1 MFSFRT
7 IRGTLTVIITD
18 ALIGY
23 LVFGVMVS
31 NLPGAPAWLAFNRI
45 TGNLMLL
52 AFILPILFSLALNKL
67 YSYVAFMI
75 RPTEMLGGFIPSF
88 FISCFFIIT
97 LCFLIKSLS
106 FIDWK
111 ILLPVCETFLVLF
124 IFRYF
129 IFYKLKKNRVRILIL
144 GRNDQTQEI
153 VEEAKARIYRGYDIV
168 GIITAQKSE
177 VGNDFYGVPVLSH
190 IDQFCETVRNH
201 PVDCI
206 VVTLRERRGQLPF
219 RQLIKLKLAHIRIH
233 EGSEFYERAKRKIM
247 IDEYLKPS
255 WIIFEEGFFLT
266 PIHGAV
272 KRAQSLIVS
281 FTLLALLSP
290 VLLLVAILIK
300 LDSPGSVF
308 YQQERV
314 GLHGRIFHL
323 LKFRS
328 MYQNAEKDEKPVF
341 ARKDDSRIT
350 RVGRIIRRLRLDEFP
365 QFINVFKGDMNLVG
379 PRPERPYFVKQLEET
394 ISYYDLRNDVRPGIT
409 GWAQI
414 NYPYGDS
421 LEDSREKLQYDLY
434 YLKHYSWHMDLVI
447 LFLTIKEVLFG
458 SGR

>member
-1 MFSFRT
+1 MFSLRT
-7 IRGTLTVIITD
+7 IWGTLTVIITD
-18 ALIGY
+18 ALVCY

-31 NLPGAPAWLAFNRI
+31 NLPGTPVWLAYNHI
-45 TGNLMLL
+45 YGNLTFFTFTLMI
-52 AFILPILFSLALNKL
+52 ILSLAINKL
-67 YSYVAFMI
+67 YSYVAFMV

-88 FISCFFIIT
+88 FISCLFIIT
-97 LCFLIKSLS
+97 FCFFIKSFS

-111 ILLPVCETFLVLF
+111 ILLPICEIFLVLF

-129 IFYKLKKNRVRILIL
+129 IFYKLKKNRVNILIL

-153 VEEAKARIYRGYDIV
+153 VEEAKNRIFRGYDIV
-168 GIITAQKSE
+168 GIVTAQKSE
-177 VGNDFYGVPVLSH
+177 VGNDFHGVPVLNH

-206 VVTLRERRGQLPF
+206 VVTLRERRGKLPF

-233 EGSEFYERAKRKIM
+233 EGLEFYERAKRKIM
-247 IDEYLKPS
+247 IDEFFKPS

-266 PIHGAV
+266 PIHVALR
-272 KRAQSLIVS
+272 RAQSLIVS
-281 FTLLALLSP
+281 LTLLALLSP
-290 VLLLVAILIK
+290 ILLLVAILIK
-300 LDSPGSVF
+300 LDSPGPVF
-308 YQQERV
+308 YQQERT
-314 GLHGRIFHL
+314 GHHGRIFHL

-341 ARKDDSRIT
+341 ARKNDFRIT

-365 QFINVFKGDMNLVG
+365 QFINVFKGDMDLVG

-394 ISYYDLRNDVRPGIT
+394 IPYYDLRNDARPGIT

-421 LEDSREKLQYDLY
+421 LEDSKEKLQYDLY
-434 YLKHYSWHMDLVI
+434 YLKYYSWHMDLVI
-447 LFLTIKEVLFG
+447 LFLTIKEVLYG